1 MMKFLIHPKVQHQY
15 SSSLKPASSWL
26 LQNKKPETK
35 NQKHLTPNP
44 KPQTFYLRSME
55 NGTELSSDTKAI
67 LGLQLPTDPR
77 WVNLASI
84 SLEDI
89 LTDHAYCEQKAA
101 TTCISLIQ
109 RYSRKVKLVE
119 ALAPIVTEEWGHFR
133 LVLAELKKR
142 GLQLGQQRKDA
153 YVNKLMAFQTQGGA
167 EEGRLLDQLL
177 IMALIEARSCERFKR
192 LSEGLEDEYL
202 RKFYRRFMESEA
214 GHYTLFIELAET
226 YIDKEKVRSRWKE
239 WLAYEGQVMQDLE
252 LRGDRIH

>member
-1 MMKFLIHPKVQHQY
+1 MSQ
-15 SSSLKPASSWL
+15 STSLS
-26 LQNKKPETK
+26 E
-35 NQKHLTPNP
+35 
-44 KPQTFYLRSME
+44 
-55 NGTELSSDTKAI
+55 DTKAI

-77 WVNLASI
+77 WVNLAHLA
-84 SLEDI
+84 LEDI

-101 TTCISLIQ
+101 ITCISLIQ
-109 RYSRKVKLVE
+109 RYSRKEELVF

-142 GLQLGQQRKDA
+142 NLKLGNQRRDE
-153 YVNKLMAFQTQGGA
+153 YVNALIEFTQKGGS

-177 IMALIEARSCERFKR
+177 LMAMVEARSCERFKQ
-192 LSEGLEDEYL
+192 LSEGLDDAYL

-226 YIDKEKVRSRWKE
+226 YIDKDKVRQRWKE
-239 WLAYEGQVMQDLE
+239 WLAFEANVISGLE